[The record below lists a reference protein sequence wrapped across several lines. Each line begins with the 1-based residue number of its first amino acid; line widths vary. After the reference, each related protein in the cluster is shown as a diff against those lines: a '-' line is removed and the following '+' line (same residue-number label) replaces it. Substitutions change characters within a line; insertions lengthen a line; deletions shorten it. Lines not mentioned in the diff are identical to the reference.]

1 MMSPKHRAQ
10 LFRKARRTNFDDQI
24 SKQTGA
30 GDFSLSPLD
39 SGFFFLASALYGADV
54 EQTTPPAAAT
64 FGYVANTVDNT
75 VSVIAT
81 ASNTVVATIP
91 VGQVPTG

>member
-1 MMSPKHRAQ
+1 MTIRSANRPGRVVLA
-10 LFRKARRTNFDDQI
+10 
-24 SKQTGA
+24 SV
-30 GDFSLSPLD
+30 LSIAA
-39 SGFFFLASALYGADV
+39 SFLASALYGADV